1 MTISVRRAV
10 GGDLPV
16 VLALV
21 EGYCAAD
28 GHDFHAATATG
39 GLGPLLDDDSV
50 GVVWLA
56 EDDGAAVGYAA
67 VTWGWSIEIGGFEV
81 VLDELYVTDRGRG
94 IGSMLLAH
102 LEADCRARGVR
113 RIFLETERPNE
124 RARQLYARHGW
135 TIDDSI
141 WMSKELC

>member
-1 MTISVRRAV
+1 VTISVRRAV
-10 GGDLPV
+10 GDDLPV
-16 VLALV
+16 VLGLV
-21 EGYCAAD
+21 GGYCAAD
-28 GHDFHAATATG
+28 GHEFDAATATA
-39 GLGPLLDDDSV
+39 GLGPLLDDDAV

-102 LEADCRARGVR
+102 LEDDCRARGVR

-124 RARQLYARHGW
+124 DARRLYRRHGYAD
-135 TIDDSI
+135 DDSI
-141 WMSKELC
+141 WLSKELT